1 MMLWSALLAFAALTE
16 AMPQGGGG
24 GAYTMLR
31 FGCSQI
37 VIDRIDPLVNPGL
50 APVCLYSVQRL

>member
-1 MMLWSALLAFAALTE
+1 MIWSAFLAFVALTE
-16 AMPQGGGG
+16 ALPQSG
-24 GAYTMLR
+24 GAGASTMLR

-50 APVCLYSVQRL
+50 APVRLRNAQ